1 MKKIKNILLV
11 TFIFSILLTCNSV
24 SASTQNPNITTK
36 ITYLDNGDYLET
48 TIYEN
53 DAVLTRATS
62 KKTGT
67 KTTTYK
73 SDGKALWY
81 VSVTGTFTY
90 TGTSSK
96 CTAASVKAASY
107 VDTWKISN
115 KSSSYS
121 SNTATGKATAKL
133 YYGPLPV
140 TTINESVILICNS
153 KGDLS

>member
-1 MKKIKNILLV
+1 MKTIKNILLA
-11 TFIFSILLTCNSV
+11 TFIFSILVTCNSV
-24 SASTQNPNITTK
+24 SAATQYSDIITQ

-53 DAVLTRATS
+53 DIVLTRATG

-96 CTAASVKAASY
+96 CTASSVKASSY

-115 KSSSYS
+115 KSSSYKN
-121 SNTATGKATAKL
+121 NTATGSATAKL

-140 TTINESVILICNS
+140 TTINQTVTLSCNS

>member
-24 SASTQNPNITTK
+24 SASTQYSNITTQ

-48 TIYEN
+48 TIYDN
-53 DAVLTRATS
+53 DATLTRATS
-62 KKTGT
+62 KKSGT

-90 TGTSSK
+90 TGSSSK

-115 KSSSYS
+115 KSSSYKN
-121 SNTATGKATAKL
+121 NTATGSATAKL

-140 TTINESVILICNS
+140 TTINQKVTLTCDS
-153 KGDLS
+153 KGNLS